1 MSYTLADGSLS
12 TDYKIGDEFHYEG
25 RTFTLVKDDGTD
37 IPWFHESIEEGRYP
51 IDWAS
56 LTHVKPSSHSTLI
69 KSIRETI
76 QYLERTIQ
84 ELES

>member
-1 MSYTLADGSLS
+1 MSYTLADGSKS
-12 TDYKIGDEFHYEG
+12 TDYKIGDEFNYEG
-25 RTFTLVKDDGTD
+25 RTFTLVEDDGTD
-37 IPWFHESIEEGRYP
+37 IPWFRESMETRHYP

-56 LTHVKPSSHSTLI
+56 LTPVKEKKHSTLI